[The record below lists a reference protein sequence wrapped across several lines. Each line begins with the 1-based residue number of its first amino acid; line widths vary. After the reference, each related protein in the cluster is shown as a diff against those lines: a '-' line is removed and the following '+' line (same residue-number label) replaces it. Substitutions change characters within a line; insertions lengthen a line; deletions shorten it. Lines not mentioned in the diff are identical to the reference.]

1 VVEETLPRATWHDD
15 CHGRVDAGATRAWDH
30 HWQSRLEGQFAVGRV
45 CVRWA
50 NDPQPRYVVLGTGA
64 GLKAQNEVAANTDNS
79 VKSSRKGL
87 KAATSKPSLVDVAH
101 PGPEDR
107 RLYISIY
114 KAKVRFFFS
123 ASPIPCLTCAG

>member
-1 VVEETLPRATWHDD
+1 VVEETLPRATWRDD

-30 HWQSRLEGQFAVGRV
+30 HWQSRLEGLFAVGRV
-45 CVRWA
+45 YVRWA

-64 GLKAQNEVAANTDNS
+64 ALKAQNEFAANTDNS

-87 KAATSKPSLVDVAH
+87 KAATSKPSLVDVAQT
-101 PGPEDR
+101 GPEDR

-114 KAKVRFFFS
+114 KAKVRFFFQ
-123 ASPIPCLTCAG
+123 PRPFRV